1 MGRAKKVF
9 LFLWRLILAIVLLA
23 ATAPIAPA
31 ANDIHISGAA
41 YYVTLANQV
50 PWNQLSANYIFT
62 PQSPNVGL
70 CMFVENSN
78 TTFTHSLT
86 ITAFQTGNPSLTSY
100 SANPNLW
107 AASQIVNNFSSVSP
121 AAVQSVF
128 INATGAANVA
138 VVISGTTAGS
148 GSPDVANVFVVQS
161 TVQQCGSA
169 NAAETVMG
177 VQPNLA
183 ITSKVNPVLMAG
195 YDYAGTSIQAPAM
208 NNDGVGNDAFE
219 LANGLTIADDTVSS
233 QGSLANKSNGG
244 PLPMVVPQL
253 KGQDGRFQQTKN
265 IDVFQAASASA
276 AGNTAV
282 WAPGA
287 GIKFHL
293 ECISVEI
300 TGDATLAVAG
310 EETITLQ
317 DATTPISGFLFISFV
332 PATALDT
339 RGALYQSGPICV
351 NNGFLS
357 STANNTLNVNLGTA
371 LTAGKVVVR
380 AWGTLN

>member
-1 MGRAKKVF
+1 MQRTKKILHF
-9 LFLWRLILAIVLLA
+9 LPRLILATILIS
-23 ATAPIAPA
+23 ATAPVAPA
-31 ANDIHISGAA
+31 AQDVHISGSS
-41 YYVTLANQV
+41 YYVTLANKV
-50 PWNQLSANYIFT
+50 PWNQLSANYVFT

-100 SANPNLW
+100 AANPNLW
-107 AASQIVNNFSSVSP
+107 ATSQIVNNFSSVS
-121 AAVQSVF
+121 AATVQSVF

-138 VVISGTTAGS
+138 VVISGTSAGS

-169 NAAETVMG
+169 NAAQIVMG

-183 ITSKVNPVLMAG
+183 ITSKVNPVLIAG
-195 YDYAGTSIQAPAM
+195 YDYSGTSLQAPAM
-208 NNDGVGNDAFE
+208 TNDGVGNDAFE
-219 LANGLTIADDTVSS
+219 LANGQSIADDTVST

-244 PLPMVVPQL
+244 PVPMVAAQV
-253 KGQDGRFQQTKN
+253 KGSDGRFQQMKN
-265 IDVFQAASASA
+265 IDTFNAASTSA

-282 WAPGA
+282 WSPGA
-287 GIKFHL
+287 GIKFRL

-317 DATTPISGFLFISFV
+317 DATAPISGFLFVSFV
-332 PATALDT
+332 PAAALDT
-339 RGALYQSGPICV
+339 RGALYQSGPVCF
-351 NNGFLS
+351 NNGYLS
-357 STANNTLNVNLGTA
+357 TTSANVLNVNLGTA